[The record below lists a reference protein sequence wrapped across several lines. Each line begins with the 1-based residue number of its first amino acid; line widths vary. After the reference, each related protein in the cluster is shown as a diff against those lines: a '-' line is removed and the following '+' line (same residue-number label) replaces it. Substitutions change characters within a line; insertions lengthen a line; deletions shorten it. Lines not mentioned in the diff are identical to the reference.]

1 MVDVPKDVTANK
13 TEFEVVKPKEVERVS
28 IKNPEKIKK
37 VQDMIR
43 NAKQPI
49 IYAGGGIISANAT
62 EIFKNLQSLQIFPFA
77 VRLWDLAVFLP
88 TTRFVWVI

>member
-28 IKNPEKIKK
+28 IKIPKNQK

>member
-1 MVDVPKDVTANK
+1 
-13 TEFEVVKPKEVERVS
+13 
-28 IKNPEKIKK
+28 
-37 VQDMIR
+37 MIR